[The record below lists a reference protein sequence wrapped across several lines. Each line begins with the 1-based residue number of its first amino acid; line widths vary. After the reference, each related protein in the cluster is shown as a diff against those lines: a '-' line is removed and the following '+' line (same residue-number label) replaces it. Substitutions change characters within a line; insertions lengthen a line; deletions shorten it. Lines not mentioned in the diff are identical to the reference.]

1 MNAGNVAGEKDAAL
15 LKPMAESPRVNA
27 LPGPRMLLSQ
37 SQGRTT
43 CRVRAM
49 PATGAACEE
58 PVTEVP
64 RGHGQVTVGTAWAP
78 WPPMRMTTAG

>member
-1 MNAGNVAGEKDAAL
+1 MNAGNIAGEIDAAL

-43 CRVRAM
+43 CRVHVM

-64 RGHGQVTVGTAWAP
+64 PASAELPFQRGHGQVTVRTARAP
-78 WPPMRMTTAG
+78 